1 MKIRFLPLSTI
12 LTLLCTQTSV
22 TYAAPVRVLIWDEQ
36 QPTQK
41 KAYGDRFLGETIADH
56 LAKNSDFSVNTA
68 TLDDPEQGLS
78 DETLDQTDVL
88 IMWSHV
94 RNGQQHP
101 TKAESIMRRVRD
113 GKLGFLPIHSAHWCK
128 PFVSI
133 MQERSKEDARKL
145 IPQTERQNATLE
157 TLNDRPWGRVPKA
170 TDRVTPFLEKT
181 SEGKWS
187 LTLPSC
193 VFPTYRADGA
203 PGHVTTLLPDHPIA
217 KGLPLTW
224 DVNQTEMYGEPFH
237 VPEPDA
243 VVFEERWDKGE
254 RFRSGCVWNFGKGRV
269 FYFRPGHETFPVF
282 RQSEPLTV
290 LQNACKWLATSPNT
304 PR

>member
-1 MKIRFLPLSTI
+1 MKIPALPLSAI
-12 LTLLCTQTSV
+12 LTFLCIQASV
-22 TYAAPVRVLIWDEQ
+22 TRATPVRVLVWDEQ

-56 LAKNSDFSVNTA
+56 LAKNSNFSVKTA

-101 TKAESIMRRVRD
+101 TKAESVVRRVRE

-128 PFVSI
+128 PFVAI
-133 MQERSKEDARKL
+133 MQERSKEDARKR
-145 IPQTERQNATLE
+145 IPQNERQNAVLE
-157 TLNDRPWGRVPKA
+157 LLNDRPWGRVPKA

-181 SEGKWS
+181 SEGKWT

-224 DVNQTEMYGEPFH
+224 DVTQTEMYGEPFH

-282 RQSEPLTV
+282 KQSEPLRV
-290 LQNACKWLATSPNT
+290 IENAAYWLKPSP
-304 PR
+304 

>member
-41 KAYGDRFLGETIADH
+41 KAYGDHFLGETIADH
-56 LAKNSDFSVNTA
+56 LAKNSDFSVKTA

-101 TKAESIMRRVRD
+101 TKAESVMRRVRD

-181 SEGKWS
+181 SEGKWT

-290 LQNACKWLATSPNT
+290 LQNACKWLAPPSDT

>member
-1 MKIRFLPLSTI
+1 MKIRSLPLSTL
-12 LTLLCTQTSV
+12 LTLLCTQSSV

-56 LAKNSDFSVNTA
+56 LAKSSDFSVNTA

-78 DETLDQTDVL
+78 DDTLDQTDVL

-101 TKAESIMRRVRD
+101 TKAESVMRRVRD

-145 IPQTERQNATLE
+145 IPQNERQNAVLE
-157 TLNDRPWGRVPKA
+157 LLNDRPWGRVPKA

-181 SEGKWS
+181 SEGKWT

-217 KGLPLTW
+217 NGLPLTW
-224 DVNQTEMYGEPFH
+224 DVTQTEMYGEPFH

-282 RQSEPLTV
+282 KQSEPLRV
-290 LQNACKWLATSPNT
+290 IENAAYWLKPSP
-304 PR
+304 

>member
-1 MKIRFLPLSTI
+1 MTIRAISLFVTFTALTI
-12 LTLLCTQTSV
+12 SNKPTV
-22 TYAAPVRVLIWDEQ
+22 AAPIRVLVWDEQ
-36 QPTQK
+36 QPAQK
-41 KAYGDRFLGETIADH
+41 KAYGDRFLGETIADY
-56 LAKNSDFSVNTA
+56 LTKQADLSVKTA
-68 TLDDPEQGLS
+68 TLDDPDQGLS
-78 DETLDQTDVL
+78 DDVLNETDVL

-101 TKAESIMRRVRD
+101 TKAEAVMRRVRE

-133 MQERSKEDARKL
+133 MQERAKEDALKMF
-145 IPQTERQNATLE
+145 PANERASMTFEL
-157 TLNDRPWGRVPKA
+157 LNDRPWGRVPKA

-181 SEGKWS
+181 SEGRWT

-203 PGHVTTLLPDHPIA
+203 PGHITTLLPDHPIA

-224 DVNQTEMYGEPFH
+224 DVGQTEMYGEPFH
-237 VPEPDA
+237 VPEPDS

-254 RFRSGCVWNFGKGRV
+254 RFRSGSVWNFGKGRV

-282 RQSEPLTV
+282 KQSEPLLV
-290 LQNACKWLATSPNT
+290 LENACRWLAPK
-304 PR
+304 PAVLP

>member
-56 LAKNSDFSVNTA
+56 LAKNSDFSVKTA

-78 DETLDQTDVL
+78 DEALDQTDVL

-101 TKAESIMRRVRD
+101 TKAESVMRRVRD

-145 IPQTERQNATLE
+145 IPQNEIQNAVLE
-157 TLNDRPWGRVPKA
+157 ILNDRPWGRVPKA

-181 SEGKWS
+181 SEGKWT

-282 RQSEPLTV
+282 KQSEPLRV
-290 LQNACKWLATSPNT
+290 IENATYWLKP
-304 PR
+304 

>member
-1 MKIRFLPLSTI
+1 
-12 LTLLCTQTSV
+12 V
-22 TYAAPVRVLIWDEQ
+22 WDEQ

-41 KAYGDRFLGETIADH
+41 KAYGDRFLGETIAAH
-56 LAKNSDFSVNTA
+56 LAKSSDFSVKTA

-101 TKAESIMRRVRD
+101 TKAESVVRRVRE

-128 PFVSI
+128 PFVAI
-133 MQERSKEDARKL
+133 MQERSKEDARKR
-145 IPQTERQNATLE
+145 IPQNERENAVLE
-157 TLNDRPWGRVPKA
+157 LLNDRPWGRVPKA

-181 SEGKWS
+181 SEGKWT

-224 DVNQTEMYGEPFH
+224 DVTQTEMYGEPFH

-282 RQSEPLTV
+282 KQSEPLRVIENAAYWLKPSPSGTTS
-290 LQNACKWLATSPNT
+290 QN
-304 PR
+304 

>member
-1 MKIRFLPLSTI
+1 MKIRRLPFLAAIGLFA
-12 LTLLCTQTSV
+12 LQT
-22 TYAAPVRVLIWDEQ
+22 TAAPIRVLIWDEQ

-56 LAKNSDFSVNTA
+56 LSKNADFLVKTA
-68 TLDDPEQGLS
+68 TIDDPEQGLS

-101 TKAESIMRRVRD
+101 TKAEAVMRRVRD

-133 MQERSKEDARKL
+133 MQERAKEDARKQ
-145 IPQTERQNATLE
+145 IPADERENVSLE
-157 TLNDRPWGRVPKA
+157 LLNDRPWGRVPKP
-170 TDRVTPFLEKT
+170 TDRLTPFLEKT
-181 SEGKWS
+181 TTGKWT

-193 VFPTYRADGA
+193 VFPSYRADGDS
-203 PGHVTTLLPDHPIA
+203 GHITTLLPEHPIS
-217 KGLPLTW
+217 KGLPLKW
-224 DVNQTEMYGEPFH
+224 DVTQTEMYGEPFH

-254 RFRSGCVWNFGKGRV
+254 RFRSGCIWNFGNGRV
-269 FYFRPGHETFPVF
+269 FYFRPGHETYPVF
-282 RQSEPLTV
+282 KQSEPLRV
-290 LQNACKWLATSPNT
+290 IENAIRWLAP
-304 PR
+304 